1 MSRRGGTKTIRPG
14 AVLTGA
20 MLLCVAAGSLA
31 GCTYEDDGGER
42 PPATATSAPTPRPGR
57 TIPAGPPPDVLAAQ
71 QRNEAELERLLA
83 GATGPVVL
91 TDSGPADGNGVGF
104 QKAGRVKTA
113 GDYQVTAACVGV
125 EAAQILI
132 LQDETPAGPTS
143 INVDCAAPT
152 SRTVSLLPGYIKVGL
167 ARRNP
172 TGAWTGAVAGIRITG
187 P

>member
-20 MLLCVAAGSLA
+20 VLLCVAAGSLA
-31 GCTYEDDGGER
+31 DCTYEDDGGER
-42 PPATATSAPTPRPGR
+42 PPATATSAAIPRAGR

-83 GATGPVVL
+83 GPTGPVVL

-104 QKAGRVKTA
+104 SKAGRVKTA

-125 EAAQILI
+125 DAAQIYLS
-132 LQDETPAGPTS
+132 QDETPAAPTS
-143 INVDCAAPT
+143 IVVDCTAPL
-152 SRTVSLLPGYIKVGL
+152 SRAVRLLPGSVHAALI
-167 ARRNP
+167 RSNP
-172 TGAWTGAVAGIRITG
+172 TGPWTGAVAGIRITG

>member
-20 MLLCVAAGSLA
+20 VLLCVAAGSLA

-42 PPATATSAPTPRPGR
+42 SSATATSAPTPRPGR
-57 TIPAGPPPDVLAAQ
+57 TIPAGPPPEVLAAQ

-104 QKAGRVKTA
+104 QKAGRVRTA

-125 EAAQILI
+125 DAAQVII
-132 LQDETPAGPTS
+132 FQDQTPSGPTS
-143 INVDCAAPT
+143 IVVDCTAPL
-152 SRTVSLLPGYIKVGL
+152 SRTVSLLPGPVSVQLTRK
-167 ARRNP
+167 NP
-172 TGAWTGAVAGIRITG
+172 TGAWTGAVAGVKITG